1 MGAGVGVVRW
11 GKLSSLP
18 TSQDRENP
26 NAKHGL
32 LTTFNL
38 HAAPSRHG
46 RTSNTHTTQLSTH
59 YGEPPHPAKW
69 SHQGMYASLYGRQC
83 AKHFAHINSLLTGTL
98 FGRFYYHVYIEM
110 TEHRKINVPRVKQ
123 QVHSR
128 ARRQTWQSGPRVHAF
143 NLHRARLFI
152 INKWQYYLI
161 YKSNF

>member
-1 MGAGVGVVRW
+1 MVGEAVFPSY
-11 GKLSSLP
+11 LSRQRK
-18 TSQDRENP
+18 SQHETRPAHNVQPARSSKPARENF
-26 NAKHGL
+26 KY
-32 LTTFNL
+32 
-38 HAAPSRHG
+38 
-46 RTSNTHTTQLSTH
+46 THTTRLSTH
-59 YGEPPHPAKW
+59 YGEPPHPAKS